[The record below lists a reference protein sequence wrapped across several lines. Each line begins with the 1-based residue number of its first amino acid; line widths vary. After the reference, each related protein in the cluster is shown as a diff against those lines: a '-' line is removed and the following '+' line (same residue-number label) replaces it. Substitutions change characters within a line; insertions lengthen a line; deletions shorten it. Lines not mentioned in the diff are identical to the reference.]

1 MTAPSGDQAAC
12 FAEIE
17 SIRSLSSRLS
27 TGLHSQQA
35 LLQTRNLRLP
45 AEVIEHITSVE
56 GALATLEKYL
66 RYDETE
72 LEQLRTLTETS
83 ALINSSLDADAIL
96 AQAMDEIIN
105 LTGAERG
112 YILFGNSTDKLDF
125 RICREPEGDNNNG
138 ADISRTVLNEVF
150 RTGQPLLTDNAA
162 LDPRMQGSATVA
174 NFTLRSIMCVPL
186 IYKDTIT
193 GAIYV
198 DNRLREAVFDERELA
213 LLTAFANQTA
223 IAVEN
228 ANLFARV
235 QATLDEITQVKEL
248 MENVFASIQ
257 SGVITGSAE
266 DRVMTYNRAAAE
278 ILAKPPESALNHP
291 LHDLLPSI
299 ADFDLQIRTVRE
311 SNQPS
316 VFEARTSVP
325 ERGSAVLNLKLSPL
339 KNAAQV
345 TQGVAVVLDDLTEQR
360 EREESLELMTR
371 YLPPGMVDNI
381 QQIAGLALG
390 GERREMTCM
399 FVYACPY
406 AALAGDSQAK
416 QMMEMLNVYLE
427 VATDVIHRARGII
440 DKYMGNEIM
449 VLFNSQLNPDSNH
462 ARCAALAAL
471 DLRDAFVDL
480 YGRLGI
486 APQPHLYRIGINT
499 GVATLGNVGS
509 LNRRSFT
516 AIGDSINLS
525 KRLQENATDG
535 QIIVSESTRQHI
547 ERLNPV
553 QSGIRFEERDPIQVK
568 GRTQQTRIYEVL
580 RAGGSLANA

>member
-1 MTAPSGDQAAC
+1 MNAPSGDQAAC

-17 SIRSLSSRLS
+17 SIRVLSSQIS
-27 TGLHSQQA
+27 TGLRNQQN
-35 LLQTRNLRLP
+35 LLQVRDISLP
-45 AEVIEHITSVE
+45 PELIDQAASVE
-56 GALATLEKYL
+56 GALSTLEKVL
-66 RYDETE
+66 LEDETE
-72 LEQLRTLTETS
+72 LEQLRALTETS
-83 ALINSSLDADAIL
+83 ALINSSLDPDAIL

-112 YILFGNSTDKLDF
+112 YILFGSAAGELDF
-125 RICREPEGDNNNG
+125 RICREPENDQNGG
-138 ADISRTVLNEVF
+138 ADISRTVLNQVIS
-150 RTGQPLLTDNAA
+150 TGEPLLTDNASI
-162 LDPRMQGSATVA
+162 DPRMSGSETVA

-186 IYKDTIT
+186 VYKGTIT

-198 DNRLREAVFDERELA
+198 DNRLREGVFDERELA

-228 ANLFARV
+228 ATLFARV

-248 MENVFASIQ
+248 MENVFASIE
-257 SGVITGSAE
+257 SGVITSSAE
-266 DRVMTYNRAAAE
+266 DRVMTFNRAAAQ
-278 ILAKPPESALNHP
+278 ILATSSELALNHP
-291 LHDLLPSI
+291 LHDLLPGI

-316 VFEARTSVP
+316 VFEAHTHIP

-339 KNAAQV
+339 KNAAQE

-399 FVYACPY
+399 FVYVCPY
-406 AALAGDSQAK
+406 TVVGENARARE
-416 QMMEMLNVYLE
+416 MMEALNVYLE
-427 VATDVIHRARGII
+427 VATDVIHHARGII

-449 VLFNSQLNPDSNH
+449 VLFNSQLNPDANH
-462 ARCAALAAL
+462 AQCAALAAL
-471 DLRDAFVDL
+471 DLRDAFMTL
-480 YGRLGI
+480 YTRLGI
-486 APQPHLYRIGINT
+486 APDPHLYRIGINT

-525 KRLQENATDG
+525 KRLQENANDG
-535 QIIVSESTRQHI
+535 QIIVGEDTLLHI
-547 ERLNPV
+547 AAHNPA
-553 QSGIRFEERDPIQVK
+553 QTEIRFEERDPI
-568 GRTQQTRIYEVL
+568 
-580 RAGGSLANA
+580 